1 MKKRYKKFQ
10 EDLQNG
16 MSIEDACTKHQIS
29 FKEAFENMERP
40 HIRGHRTVS
49 QMKTQRKSRSGEQ
62 YIQRIKKRYCIYRKI
77 NGKHMYFGA
86 YSTLRDAVKI
96 RDCLVK
102 EGWCPDKLDDY
113 CRACGVERCTR

>member
-1 MKKRYKKFQ
+1 MKKRYQRFQ
-10 EDLQNG
+10 QDLRDG
-16 MSIEDACTKHQIS
+16 MSIADACTKHQIG

-40 HIRGHRTVS
+40 QIRGHRTVS

-96 RDCLVK
+96 RDYMDK
-102 EGWCPDKLDDY
+102 NGWFVDQLDEY
-113 CRACGVERCTR
+113 CRECNVERCTR